1 MANLSF
7 CSCLETLQTEDSA
20 IHSDAPSKNLPDV
33 SLRGVATLK
42 RVTVLGWHPKNKFT
56 LPPGCLLG
64 LAVVLETQA
73 QWEEWQRKGCPTTL
87 LYLMCMKLRAWPA
100 GIADV
105 SGLQYLELHSTRM
118 KDQDLAALQHIPR
131 VFVYVKKS
139 SSFLLTTGSWQRLEV
154 SGRHGFSLKISNVDA
169 FVRGTKQFQFVNLS
183 HQASGMYGNLRA
195 ACMRQG
201 VACHE
206 CEHPPRCPG
215 DLDSITVVRLS
226 NVKVCRAPEREFV
239 GHDHLTP
246 IWKGRLWA
254 SYPELYS

>member
-154 SGRHGFSLKISNVDA
+154 SGRHGFTPED
-169 FVRGTKQFQFVNLS
+169 FQCRCICQR
-183 HQASGMYGNLRA
+183 HQAVSICEPQPPSKWNVREP
-195 ACMRQG
+195 ACSM
-201 VACHE
+201 HE
-206 CEHPPRCPG
+206 ARG
-215 DLDSITVVRLS
+215 GLS
-226 NVKVCRAPEREFV
+226 
-239 GHDHLTP
+239 
-246 IWKGRLWA
+246 
-254 SYPELYS
+254 